1 MRTIAMRVAATR
13 PRTACGQST
22 AQMKCEP
29 TKITIEVP
37 DQGYLI
43 PLERALKDYI
53 SARQESDDDVVREWV
68 AVMQDVL
75 EQVKRQEL
83 A

>member
-1 MRTIAMRVAATR
+1 MPTIAMRVAVTR
-13 PRTACGQST
+13 PRTAHNHT
-22 AQMKCEP
+22 TPQMKCEP
-29 TKITIEVP
+29 TTITIELP

-53 SARQESDDDVVREWV
+53 SARQESDDAVVREWV
-68 AVMQDVL
+68 AVMLDVL

-83 A
+83 V